1 MTKLTLT
8 SPNPALSSDPAR
20 RSRPTQPTAQAG
32 SSTTAPRT
40 APTPILGSIWGNS
53 PTTTPIATTSAP
65 LVPPTTAQNVAKR
78 RAPDIINGSIWGAD
92 QGGTGD
98 IGGGSSPSNSTAA
111 ASTTSVPATSA
122 PSINYV
128 AAANTPAR
136 SMPAPTPAPAPQS
149 HFQAQPAPQPRPA
162 LSSIVTNYEVGF
174 PYNGGYL
181 SQIEQERLK
190 RELEYTSI
198 HYPLAWQNLPG
209 LYMQATQRAPFQ
221 IGCNGSHNS
230 WRVDTLRLDILE
242 KESNRNDIQPL
253 WPLPV
258 DDPDFMDLVQR
269 ISRGN
274 GLLFE
279 QVVAQWAPGANPYWI
294 DEIVKGA
301 GWTTGDNRTRDWEII
316 DAILKMPNGEERDDL
331 IRQAKQ
337 ERPRFFNECEM
348 DVLFTG
354 VSVIP
359 KTLFRLAC
367 VLLDATIGRFCFAYQ
382 PR

>member
-1 MTKLTLT
+1 
-8 SPNPALSSDPAR
+8 
-20 RSRPTQPTAQAG
+20 
-32 SSTTAPRT
+32 
-40 APTPILGSIWGNS
+40 
-53 PTTTPIATTSAP
+53 
-65 LVPPTTAQNVAKR
+65 
-78 RAPDIINGSIWGAD
+78 
-92 QGGTGD
+92 
-98 IGGGSSPSNSTAA
+98 
-111 ASTTSVPATSA
+111 
-122 PSINYV
+122 
-128 AAANTPAR
+128 
-136 SMPAPTPAPAPQS
+136 
-149 HFQAQPAPQPRPA
+149 
-162 LSSIVTNYEVGF
+162 
-174 PYNGGYL
+174 
-181 SQIEQERLK
+181 
-190 RELEYTSI
+190 
-198 HYPLAWQNLPG
+198 
-209 LYMQATQRAPFQ
+209 MQATQRAPFQ

-294 DEIVKGA
+294 DEIVKRA

-337 ERPRFFNECEM
+337 ERPRFFDECEM

-359 KTLFRLAC
+359 KTPFRLAC
-367 VLLDATIGRFCFAYQ
+367 VLLDASVGRLLFRVSTSLTLFFLRQIYTKKRSKEEEDDPDYEYESQYTVRAFRQLHTDQRLESPPSAPKRRKITFDMNSGPGQ
-382 PR
+382 PTQFHGVPLEERAFDSNGNLLPWSLEYHE